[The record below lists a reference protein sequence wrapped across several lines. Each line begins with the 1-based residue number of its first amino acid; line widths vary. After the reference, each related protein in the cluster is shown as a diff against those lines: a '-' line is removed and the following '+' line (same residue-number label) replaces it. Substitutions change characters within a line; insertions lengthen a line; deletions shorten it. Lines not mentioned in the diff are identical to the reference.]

1 MANETP
7 PLHLFAETTKFT
19 TWPVTPRYLRQ
30 DAPSSCP
37 AVRGLRCQ
45 GMLLVRQA
53 TTHKGAPE
61 FSTLALDDEAMRAHN
76 VADGTARVGSRA
88 APRLGFG
95 GLLHLMAGSP
105 LPLLRG
111 HRPRPWYGSSR
122 APPRAGPTPSQARL
136 SRSTVPWA
144 ITSSPGGAARSR
156 DLRAANRV
164 ENYSIAV
171 SNCRKHFVTA

>member
-111 HRPRPWYGSSR
+111 HVPPERLREQGQRRRKLDYLDQQFHGQSPPLQE
-122 APPRAGPTPSQARL
+122 APPGHGTYVPPT
-136 SRSTVPWA
+136 V
-144 ITSSPGGAARSR
+144 
-156 DLRAANRV
+156 LRT
-164 ENYSIAV
+164 IA
-171 SNCRKHFVTA
+171 